1 MEKLKGRAAI
11 PADSLESTPD
21 LSNLS
26 FRLLAERA
34 DRGIPHACGGE
45 SNYKVNRLCDAEY
58 SPRVGMDRSIRGF
71 RPRLIVIPHA
81 RGVTAGRGARFY
93 SESTSCVTA

>member
-21 LSNLS
+21 FSNLS

-34 DRGIPHACGGE
+34 DRGIPHACGCE